1 MSYYMFCNDG
11 TIAEAK
17 KIKDLG
23 LCDIYS
29 IYVGTET
36 IDGFDPAIYMDAV

>member
-1 MSYYMFCNDG
+1 MFCNDG

-23 LCDIYS
+23 LCDIYR

-36 IDGFDPAIYMDAV
+36 VDDFDPAIYMDAV